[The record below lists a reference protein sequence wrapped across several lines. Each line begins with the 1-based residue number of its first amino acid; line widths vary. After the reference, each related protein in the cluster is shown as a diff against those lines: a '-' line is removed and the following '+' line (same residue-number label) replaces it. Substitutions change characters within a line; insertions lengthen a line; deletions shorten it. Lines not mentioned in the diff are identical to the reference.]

1 MMVVREN
8 SILHVQGAISFH
20 TAQFCIPADSPR
32 KDNKSVDITRMSPPP
47 PKRLPLIKSCFW
59 STVNREININC
70 YRTFRRHKSTLRV
83 LRLGESFIWVVLFF
97 ERSARRLSFAKTGSG
112 VRVMCLSPC
121 SRGGQI
127 STDASYNVDARWRLN
142 FLAQQPWQLVSHS
155 HRKSYARR
163 QGTIYISISCPSGM
177 YTVIKFVARHTLIAF
192 FELHSRF
199 RRRFID
205 MK

>member
-8 SILHVQGAISFH
+8 SILQVQGAISFH
-20 TAQFCIPADSPR
+20 TAQFCMPAASPR
-32 KDNKSVDITRMSPPP
+32 KDNRSVDITRMSPPP
-47 PKRLPLIKSCFW
+47 KRLPLIKPYFLKHCQP
-59 STVNREININC
+59 RKEINS

-83 LRLGESFIWVVLFF
+83 LRLDESFICVVLIF
-97 ERSARRLSFAKTGSG
+97 EWCARRLSFAKTGSG